1 MPIKEIIYPHVM
13 FYLYYLCLFTYS
25 GVQHI
30 LCCVFALFIFVLLPV
45 FALFIVVLCC
55 VFALF
60 IFVLLPV
67 LCCVF
72 ALFIFVLL
80 PVFALFIFVLLPVFA
95 LFIFVLLSVFAL
107 FIFVLLTVS
116 LDYPFMIAPFVFFI
130 VYLAKQKLYSV
141 IQCFYDDHIYT
152 ILVNAQFKW
161 FLRRFRMQIVNKCYF
176 MVRQV
181 VRKSNITIRQMS

>member
-45 FALFIVVLCC
+45 FALFIV
-55 VFALF
+55 
-60 IFVLLPV
+60 V